1 MGPDDPVTR
10 EQLSAMLYR
19 YADGKGY
26 DVAAQ
31 ADLSGF
37 ADAAHISDYARVSMS
52 WAYAWGIVNGTSE
65 SILTPDG
72 SAERAQAAA
81 MLMRFCEHV

>member
-1 MGPDDPVTR
+1 MPMVR
-10 EQLSAMLYR
+10 
-19 YADGKGY
+19 GY
-26 DVAAQ
+26 DVTAQ

-37 ADAAHISDYARVSMS
+37 ADGARISDYARIPMS

-65 SILTPDG
+65 TTLTPNG